1 LTIPKDK
8 IDYIRERIRIEDI
21 ASRYIPSLKKKGKNY
36 IGLCPFHKENTPSFV
51 VSPDKQIFHC
61 FGCNAGGNV
70 FTLISKLENISF
82 IDSVK
87 KAGEMVGVIVSDEKN
102 EDDSYEKIK
111 KINLHALKFYK
122 EFIVSE
128 AGTPA
133 VKYLEKRGLTLDKL
147 SQFHIGYA
155 PDEWDRFSLLLKK
168 YGQDLSIAEKIG
180 LVSKSSRG
188 GYIDKFRHR
197 LMFPIFD
204 RNGNVIAFGGR
215 VIDDNLQPKYLNSPE
230 SPVFQKRSIL
240 YGLHL
245 AANEIKESDRAIIVE
260 GYLDVIGCHINGI
273 QNVVAPLGTSLTE
286 NHVKILSQLCSEIVL
301 LFDSDS
307 AGMRAAARSI
317 EISQDFN
324 INVKIAILPEGDPF
338 DFVMSR
344 GPRELMIIIDKA
356 IAPVDFQ
363 IGNIIK
369 NTRGLDKVVILKK
382 LFDVIKRVKFET
394 KRFEYI
400 KKVAEILRL
409 NEEAVRSDF
418 YNYIKNDSITILKK
432 NEEIPKQLNS
442 ETKLYRDLL
451 ELVLLY
457 PELAENL
464 LLDFSP
470 EEIKDDVSR
479 NIMRAIS
486 DLYAKENKLQTDK
499 IFDFFQKGSEM
510 DFLSRV
516 LKKYSESGNI
526 EDPNAAYTEI
536 YVKLKLHSID
546 TKITEYTERMKNSG
560 GDNLEY
566 LAEIEILRREKE
578 KLVNYMYN
586 RGSLKVT

>member
-87 KAGEMVGVIVSDEKN
+87 KAGEMVGVIVSDEKS

-122 EFIVSE
+122 EFILSE

-180 LVSKSSRG
+180 LISKSSRG

-286 NHVKILSQLCSEIVL
+286 NHVKMLSQLCSEIVF

-432 NEEIPKQLNS
+432 NEEIHKQLNS

-486 DLYAKENKLQTDK
+486 DLYTKENKLQTDK

>member
-1 LTIPKDK
+1 MTIPKDK

-87 KAGEMVGVIVSDEKN
+87 KAGEMVGVIVSDEKS

-122 EFIVSE
+122 EFILSE

-180 LVSKSSRG
+180 LISKSSRG

-286 NHVKILSQLCSEIVL
+286 NHVKILSQLCSEIVF

-432 NEEIPKQLNS
+432 NEEIHKQLNS

-486 DLYAKENKLQTDK
+486 DLYTKENKLQTDK

>member
-87 KAGEMVGVIVSDEKN
+87 KAGEMVGVIVSDEKS

-122 EFIVSE
+122 EFILSE

-180 LVSKSSRG
+180 LISKSSRG

-286 NHVKILSQLCSEIVL
+286 NHVKMLSQLCSEIVF

-486 DLYAKENKLQTDK
+486 DLYTKENKLQTDK

>member
-87 KAGEMVGVIVSDEKN
+87 KAGEMVGVIVSDEKS

-122 EFIVSE
+122 EFILSE

-180 LVSKSSRG
+180 LISKSSRG

-286 NHVKILSQLCSEIVL
+286 NHVKMLSQLCSEIVF

-432 NEEIPKQLNS
+432 NEEIHKQLNS

-479 NIMRAIS
+479 NIMMAIS
-486 DLYAKENKLQTDK
+486 DLYTKENKLQTDK

>member
-1 LTIPKDK
+1 MTIPKDK

-168 YGQDLSIAEKIG
+168 YGQDLSIAENIG
-180 LVSKSSRG
+180 LISRSSRG

-486 DLYAKENKLQTDK
+486 DLYTKENKLQTDK

>member
-479 NIMRAIS
+479 NIMMAIS
-486 DLYAKENKLQTDK
+486 DLYTKENKLQTDK

>member
-1 LTIPKDK
+1 MTIPKDK

-87 KAGEMVGVIVSDEKN
+87 KAGEMVGVIVSDEKS

-122 EFIVSE
+122 EFILSE

-180 LVSKSSRG
+180 LISKSSRG

-486 DLYAKENKLQTDK
+486 DLYTKENKLQTDK

>member
-1 LTIPKDK
+1 MTIPKDK

-486 DLYAKENKLQTDK
+486 DLYTKENKLQTDK

>member
-1 LTIPKDK
+1 MTIPKDK

-155 PDEWDRFSLLLKK
+155 PDEWDKFSLLLKK

>member
-1 LTIPKDK
+1 MTIPKDK

-168 YGQDLSIAEKIG
+168 YGQDLSIAENIG
-180 LVSKSSRG
+180 LISRSSRG

-286 NHVKILSQLCSEIVL
+286 NHVKMLSQLCSEIVF

-486 DLYAKENKLQTDK
+486 DLYTKENKLQTDK

>member
-1 LTIPKDK
+1 MTIPKDK

>member
-1 LTIPKDK
+1 MTIPKDK

-479 NIMRAIS
+479 NIMMAIS
-486 DLYAKENKLQTDK
+486 DLYTKENKLQTDK

>member
-168 YGQDLSIAEKIG
+168 YGQDLSIAENIG
-180 LVSKSSRG
+180 LISRSSRG

-486 DLYAKENKLQTDK
+486 DLYTKENKLQTDK

>member
-1 LTIPKDK
+1 MTIPKDK

-197 LMFPIFD
+197 LMFLIFD

-230 SPVFQKRSIL
+230 SPVFQKGVYYMDCTLPQMRS
-240 YGLHL
+240 
-245 AANEIKESDRAIIVE
+245 
-260 GYLDVIGCHINGI
+260 
-273 QNVVAPLGTSLTE
+273 
-286 NHVKILSQLCSEIVL
+286 
-301 LFDSDS
+301 
-307 AGMRAAARSI
+307 RSPI
-317 EISQDFN
+317 EQ
-324 INVKIAILPEGDPF
+324 
-338 DFVMSR
+338 
-344 GPRELMIIIDKA
+344 
-356 IAPVDFQ
+356 
-363 IGNIIK
+363 
-369 NTRGLDKVVILKK
+369 
-382 LFDVIKRVKFET
+382 
-394 KRFEYI
+394 
-400 KKVAEILRL
+400 
-409 NEEAVRSDF
+409 
-418 YNYIKNDSITILKK
+418 
-432 NEEIPKQLNS
+432 
-442 ETKLYRDLL
+442 
-451 ELVLLY
+451 
-457 PELAENL
+457 
-464 LLDFSP
+464 
-470 EEIKDDVSR
+470 
-479 NIMRAIS
+479 
-486 DLYAKENKLQTDK
+486 
-499 IFDFFQKGSEM
+499 
-510 DFLSRV
+510 
-516 LKKYSESGNI
+516 
-526 EDPNAAYTEI
+526 
-536 YVKLKLHSID
+536 
-546 TKITEYTERMKNSG
+546 
-560 GDNLEY
+560 
-566 LAEIEILRREKE
+566 
-578 KLVNYMYN
+578 
-586 RGSLKVT
+586 

>member
-432 NEEIPKQLNS
+432 NEEIHKQLNS

-486 DLYAKENKLQTDK
+486 DLYTKENKLQTDK

>member
-1 LTIPKDK
+1 MTIPKDK

-87 KAGEMVGVIVSDEKN
+87 KAGEMVGVIVSDEKS

-122 EFIVSE
+122 EFILSE

-180 LVSKSSRG
+180 LISKSSRG

-286 NHVKILSQLCSEIVL
+286 NHVKMLSQLCSEIVF

-486 DLYAKENKLQTDK
+486 DLYTKENKLQTDK

>member
-1 LTIPKDK
+1 MTIPKDK

-432 NEEIPKQLNS
+432 NEEIHKQLNS

-486 DLYAKENKLQTDK
+486 DLYTKENKLQTDK

>member
-1 LTIPKDK
+1 
-8 IDYIRERIRIEDI
+8 
-21 ASRYIPSLKKKGKNY
+21 
-36 IGLCPFHKENTPSFV
+36 
-51 VSPDKQIFHC
+51 
-61 FGCNAGGNV
+61 
-70 FTLISKLENISF
+70 
-82 IDSVK
+82 
-87 KAGEMVGVIVSDEKN
+87 
-102 EDDSYEKIK
+102 
-111 KINLHALKFYK
+111 
-122 EFIVSE
+122 
-128 AGTPA
+128 
-133 VKYLEKRGLTLDKL
+133 
-147 SQFHIGYA
+147 
-155 PDEWDRFSLLLKK
+155 
-168 YGQDLSIAEKIG
+168 
-180 LVSKSSRG
+180 
-188 GYIDKFRHR
+188 
-197 LMFPIFD
+197 MFPIFD

-486 DLYAKENKLQTDK
+486 DLYTKENKLQTDK

>member
-1 LTIPKDK
+1 MTIPKDK

-168 YGQDLSIAEKIG
+168 YGQDLSIAENIG
-180 LVSKSSRG
+180 LISRSSRG

-286 NHVKILSQLCSEIVL
+286 NHVKILSQLCSEIVF

-486 DLYAKENKLQTDK
+486 DLYTKENKLQTDK

>member
-1 LTIPKDK
+1 MTIPKDK

-87 KAGEMVGVIVSDEKN
+87 KAGEMVGVIVSDEKS

-122 EFIVSE
+122 EFILSE

-180 LVSKSSRG
+180 LISKSSRG

-286 NHVKILSQLCSEIVL
+286 NHVKMLSQLCSEIVF

-432 NEEIPKQLNS
+432 NEEIHKQLNS

-486 DLYAKENKLQTDK
+486 DLYTKENKLQTDK

>member
-486 DLYAKENKLQTDK
+486 DLYTKENKLQTDK